1 MARLIL
7 LLAVLVLA
15 PLGTASAQETPP
27 PDPAAAAGLTPAA
40 GEAPP
45 GPTDEVIREILRPG
59 QYTYQPEG
67 RRDPFVSLLA
77 NVAPAGS
84 DRPRP
89 PGLAGF
95 LVSEVTLKGIVKTQG
110 EFVCMLAAT
119 DGASYFARVGQEM
132 FDGAL
137 IAMDE
142 ATATFRQEVQDPLS
156 PVRTREVVKSL
167 YPSEEA
173 R

>member
-1 MARLIL
+1 MGRLFL
-7 LLAVLVLA
+7 LLAALLA
-15 PLGTASAQETPP
+15 TPLASAAGAQEV
-27 PDPAAAAGLTPAA
+27 PDPGGEAAAVDPSLPQPAD
-40 GEAPP
+40 
-45 GPTDEVIREILRPG
+45 DEVIREILRPG

-77 NVAPAGS
+77 NVAPAGAE
-84 DRPRP
+84 RPRP

-95 LVSEVTLKGIVKTQG
+95 LVSEVTLKGIVRSQG
-110 EFVCMLAAT
+110 DFVAMLAAT
-119 DGASYFARVGQEM
+119 DGQSYFARVGQEM

-142 ATATFRQEVQDPLS
+142 ATATFRQDVQDPLS

>member
-1 MARLIL
+1 MGRLFL
-7 LLAVLVLA
+7 LLAVLLA
-15 PLGTASAQETPP
+15 APFAAESRAQESPT
-27 PDPAAAAGLTPAA
+27 DPAAAPVDPGLPQ
-40 GEAPP
+40 P
-45 GPTDEVIREILRPG
+45 GDDEVIREILQPG

-77 NVAPAGS
+77 NVAPAGAE
-84 DRPRP
+84 RPRP

-95 LVSEVTLKGIVKTQG
+95 LVSEVTLKGIVKSQG
-110 EFVCMLAAT
+110 EFIAMMAAT
-119 DGASYFARVGQEM
+119 DGQSYFARVGQEM

-142 ATATFRQEVQDPLS
+142 ATATFRQDVQDPLS

>member
-1 MARLIL
+1 MARLSL
-7 LLAVLVLA
+7 LLAALLLPNLA
-15 PLGTASAQETPP
+15 ASARAQDETAA
-27 PDPAAAAGLTPAA
+27 PAAQ
-40 GEAPP
+40 PP
-45 GPTDEVIREILRPG
+45 GDAAAVQPGDDDIIREILKPG

-77 NVAPAGS
+77 NVAPAGTE
-84 DRPRP
+84 PVRP
-89 PGLAGF
+89 PGLPGF
-95 LVSEVTLKGIVKTQG
+95 LISEVTLKGIVKSQG
-110 EFVCMLAAT
+110 EFIAMFAAT
-119 DGASYFARVGQEM
+119 DGQSYFARVGQEM

-142 ATATFRQEVQDPLS
+142 ATATFRQDVRDPLS